1 MELGVRELKARAS
14 EVLRDVK
21 ERRARYIVSS
31 RGRPIAAIVPLD
43 APLPATEAEP
53 SAWDELDRVG
63 EEIGERWES
72 PLTSAE
78 LLEQTRR

>member
-1 MELGVRELKARAS
+1 MEIGVRELKARAS

-43 APLPATEAEP
+43 APVRAADPDIG
-53 SAWDELDRVG
+53 AWDELDRVG
-63 EEIGERWES
+63 EEIAERWES